1 MPRLPFLRRAS
12 ANDSD
17 LVHPKEAAS
26 VVRRHSLVDTESPK
40 LPPIPKVSPLLN
52 PTDREQLDRATTATS
67 AASSRYSAG
76 SSSQGHHSDDSA
88 GSGST
93 GGRRYGSAD
102 EGTVYTTATSVEEGV
117 EEQEKSPVFAQRFMA
132 PTHRE
137 KPAQASLPE
146 AWFLPW
152 LAPLQRPDIFVRKAS
167 LVPGELS
174 PEEDDP
180 ALLEAE
186 RILLSTPEPTELP
199 NVSTET
205 LHIRPLS
212 VGMYKRPSL
221 PLPDLPTMRTFSST
235 RPPAA
240 VFPARHAVARV
251 PVPYDSDEDD
261 GEETERENSVA
272 RPRVTVAAPPPPA
285 RPRPGQRRRPSKL
298 KKKRRGSSSGASS
311 GGETKP
317 KKLPF
322 DRFSFPTEEGL
333 AKALE
338 CELATESG
346 EAVTFGNVLRE
357 RQHEKVVVI
366 FLRHAWCGLCQQYVE
381 ALNRASIN
389 LLSVTGTMFAGL
401 DHRPTSSR
409 FAPLDVVLINSSTP
423 ALIGPYRQRHHT
435 PFPLYSDRHRKLY
448 KALGMTRKTWDM
460 GKDAD
465 KGSYI
470 VKSQLQNV
478 TSSISAGVKLPKYPG
493 SQTQLGG
500 EFVFEHVKESDTFK
514 CLFVSRM
521 HNTRAHA
528 ELRDVFAAAGIEL
541 DAEDAASVYGG

>member
-26 VVRRHSLVDTESPK
+26 VVRRHSLVNTESPK

-146 AWFLPW
+146 AWFVSSSASPRVSQSVVEPQRDDEDDEHDADDDDDGVVYVDDDDSSSSDSSDEDDLVLSCGCDGAPAVPTTLPPPIAAPPGQLPW

-317 KKLPF
+317 KKPPF

-357 RQHEKVVVI
+357 RQHEKVVVMCVCPS
-366 FLRHAWCGLCQQYVE
+366 HVDAG
-381 ALNRASIN
+381 AL
-389 LLSVTGTMFAGL
+389 
-401 DHRPTSSR
+401 
-409 FAPLDVVLINSSTP
+409 
-423 ALIGPYRQRHHT
+423 
-435 PFPLYSDRHRKLY
+435 
-448 KALGMTRKTWDM
+448 
-460 GKDAD
+460 
-465 KGSYI
+465 
-470 VKSQLQNV
+470 
-478 TSSISAGVKLPKYPG
+478 
-493 SQTQLGG
+493 
-500 EFVFEHVKESDTFK
+500 
-514 CLFVSRM
+514 
-521 HNTRAHA
+521 
-528 ELRDVFAAAGIEL
+528 
-541 DAEDAASVYGG
+541 